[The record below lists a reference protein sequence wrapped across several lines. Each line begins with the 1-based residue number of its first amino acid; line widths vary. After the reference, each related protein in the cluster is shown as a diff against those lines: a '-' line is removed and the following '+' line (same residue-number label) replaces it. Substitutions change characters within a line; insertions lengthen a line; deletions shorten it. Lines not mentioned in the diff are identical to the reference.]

1 MKTLGIV
8 GGGQLA
14 RMLTDAA
21 HKLGFRVIVLDPTP
35 HSPGGQVADEQIV
48 GSFTDATK
56 IRELAEKADFLTFEI
71 ESVDTIALYDIARE
85 KPVNPSPQTLGVIK
99 DKFAQKQFLLTHNIP
114 TADFAEVVTIEDA
127 KKAGDLFG
135 YPFVLKAKRD
145 SYDGRGNALVQ
156 NESNIEVAFEKLKG
170 RELYAEKFVPF
181 TKELSVV
188 AARSASGN
196 ISFFP
201 VVETVHVNHICDTV
215 AMPASVPERIA
226 NEAEGVARAVLEHL
240 DGAGVFAIE
249 LFLADR
255 VIVNEIA
262 PRVHNSGH
270 LTIEANETSQFE
282 QHVRA
287 VTGMDLGSTKMKVPA
302 AVMLN
307 ILGKRNGPAEPKGFE
322 HILLE
327 SGVYVHLYGKHETRI
342 GRKMGHVTVV
352 ADTLESAHQKTEKI
366 RTRVSI

>member
-14 RMLTDAA
+14 RMLTEAA
-21 HKLGFRVIVLDPTP
+21 HGLGFRVVVLDPTP
-35 HSPGGQVADEQIV
+35 NSPGGQVADEQIV
-48 GSFTDATK
+48 GAFTEPAMIK
-56 IRELAEKADFLTFEI
+56 MLAEKSDFITFEI
-71 ESVDTIALYDIARE
+71 ESADNAGLAEVATA
-85 KPVNPSPQTLGVIK
+85 KPVNPSPETLTVIK
-99 DKFAQKQFLLTHNIP
+99 DKFAQKQFLKLHGIP
-114 TADFAEVVTIEDA
+114 TSDFMEVSGEEDA
-127 KKAGDLFG
+127 LRAGEIFS

-145 SYDGRGNALVQ
+145 SYDGKGNALV
-156 NESNIEVAFEKLKG
+156 ESAENLSAALQKLSG

-188 AARSASGN
+188 AARGVQGEIAV
-196 ISFFP
+196 FP

-215 AMPASVPERIA
+215 MMPAPVSTTVSK
-226 NEAEGVARAVLEHL
+226 EAEDLARRVLEHL
-240 DGAGVFAIE
+240 NGAGVFAIE
-249 LFLADR
+249 MFLADE

-287 VTGMDLGSTKMKVPA
+287 VTGMPLGSTRMKVPA

-307 ILGKRNGPAEPKGFE
+307 ILGKRNGPAEPKGYE
-322 HILLE
+322 ELAKE
-327 SGVYVHLYGKHETRI
+327 EGTYVHLYGKHETRI
-342 GRKMGHVTVV
+342 GRKMGHVTVT
-352 ADTLESAHQKTEKI
+352 AATIEEAKEKAEKI
-366 RTRVSI
+366 RNRVSI